1 MKIICI
7 GRNYVEHAQEL
18 NNEVPE
24 EPVFFLK
31 PDTALLRNNS
41 PFFLPP
47 DDFLGEIHYEVE
59 LVLKINKA
67 GKAIPEKFAATYY
80 DSIGIGID
88 FTARQLQS
96 ELKKKG
102 LPWEKAKAFDYSAPI
117 GTEFLPVKEL
127 NTNGGIH
134 FSLKKNGQTVQQGNT
149 LNMIF
154 GFDKIIAYVSRYI
167 TLRTGDLIFTGT
179 PKGVGKIEKG
189 DLLQAYIE
197 NKLML
202 ETEIK

>member
-7 GRNYVEHAQEL
+7 GRNYTEHAKEL
-18 NNEVPE
+18 NNNIPD
-24 EPVFFLK
+24 EPVFFIK

-41 PFFLPP
+41 HFFLPP
-47 DDFLGEIHYEVE
+47 DNFLGEIHYEVE

-67 GKAIPEKFAATYY
+67 GKSIPEHFAYTYF

-88 FTARQLQS
+88 FTARELQN

-102 LPWEKAKAFDYSAPI
+102 LPWEKAKSFDYSAPI
-117 GTEFLPVKEL
+117 SREFIPTKEL
-127 NTNGGIH
+127 NVMDGIN
-134 FSLKKNGQTVQQGNT
+134 FSLKKNGKVVQQGNT
-149 LNMIF
+149 SQMIF
-154 GFDKIIAYVSRYI
+154 NFSKIISHISKYI

-189 DLLQAYIE
+189 DLLQAFIE
-197 NKLML
+197 NRLML

>member
-7 GRNYVEHAQEL
+7 GRNYVEHAKEL
-18 NNEVPE
+18 NNDVPE
-24 EPVFFLK
+24 EPVFFIK

-47 DDFLGEIHYEVE
+47 DNFLGEIHYEVE

-67 GKAIPEKFAATYY
+67 GKSIPEKFASTYY

-88 FTARQLQS
+88 FTARQLQA

-117 GTEFLPVKEL
+117 SMEFVPVEEL
-127 NTNGGIH
+127 NQNGGIN
-134 FSLKKNGQTVQQGNT
+134 FSLKKNGETVQQGNT
-149 LNMIF
+149 QNMIF
-154 GFDKIIAYVSRYI
+154 SFDKIIAYVSKYI

-197 NKLML
+197 DKLML

>member
-7 GRNYVEHAQEL
+7 GRNYVNHAKEL

-24 EPVFFLK
+24 EPVFFIK

-41 PFFLPP
+41 PFYLPP
-47 DDFLGEIHYEVE
+47 DNFLGDIHYEVE

-67 GKAIPEKFAATYY
+67 GKAIPEQFASTYY
-80 DSIGIGID
+80 DFIGIGLD
-88 FTARQLQS
+88 LTARQLQT

-117 GTEFLPVKEL
+117 SMEFIPVAKL
-127 NTNGGIH
+127 NIREGIN
-134 FSLKKNGQTVQQGNT
+134 FSLEKNGAIVQKGNT
-149 LNMIF
+149 EDMIF
-154 GFDKIIAYVSRYI
+154 SFDKIISYVSRYI

-179 PKGVGKIEKG
+179 PQGVGEIEKG
-189 DLLQAYIE
+189 DLFRAYIE

-202 ETEIK
+202 EMEVK